1 MVVGNFNYHQIL
13 FALDTF
19 NLEEDKIGYLE
30 KIVTELSRI
39 VECFEAPKALPLKM
53 YASKNISIE
62 SSCNELRD
70 FINKQFEIITTNPY
84 DKRYPGEGQLRGLVR
99 AELMNYKKIQSIV
112 TGEINDIIEKNR
124 AEAEVRMKEK
134 SFIQPKKTTPNHISK
149 LLKTEYGKII
159 WDSSIGE
166 LIDLIKVII
175 ILEINPG
182 LTEQKIAKLIS
193 ERFVNS
199 EKQNFLPSQ
208 VEKVQLMLQST
219 FWLNSKSSSPKYFQ

>member
-1 MVVGNFNYHQIL
+1 MFVGNFNYHQIL

-30 KIVTELSRI
+30 KIVNELSRI
-39 VECFEAPKALPLKM
+39 VECFETPKALPLKM

-62 SSCNELRD
+62 SSCNELKD
-70 FINKQFEIITTNPY
+70 FIKKQFEMITTNPY
-84 DKRYPGEGQLRGLVR
+84 DKRYPSEGQLRGLVR
-99 AELMNYKKIQSIV
+99 AEVINYKKLLSIV
-112 TGEINDIIEKNR
+112 TDEVNSINEKK
-124 AEAEVRMKEK
+124 KEK
-134 SFIQPKKTTPNHISK
+134 IEVTIKKNSFVLPIKTTPNHISK
-149 LLKTEYGKII
+149 LLKNEYGKII

-182 LTEQKIAKLIS
+182 LTEDKIAMLIS
-193 ERFVNS
+193 DRFVNS
-199 EKQNFLPSQ
+199 EKERFLLSQ